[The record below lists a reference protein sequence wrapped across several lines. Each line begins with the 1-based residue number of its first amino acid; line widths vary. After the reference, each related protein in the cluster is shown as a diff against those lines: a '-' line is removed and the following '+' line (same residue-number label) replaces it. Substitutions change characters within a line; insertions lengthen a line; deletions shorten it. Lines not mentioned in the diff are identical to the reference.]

1 MMKKYTLIIMIF
13 SAILFLGTV
22 GCKKITED
30 GPLEFTDENNVFD
43 SKDSVGL
50 YTEQFLNNIYSSLP
64 KGFNR
69 INNNILDAGTDDALP
84 NSTLDNIQY
93 YSTGAINSSVLPDNA
108 WDANYAGI
116 RKVNIFL
123 SKIDRVIL
131 KTSLKGY
138 KERWKAEARALRAMF
153 YFELVKRWGGVPLI
167 GDQVFDP
174 QNEIKIARNTYDEC
188 VNYIISEMDLA
199 MPNLLSANATGT
211 FASNFYGRFSR
222 GAAMAV
228 KSRLLLYAAS
238 PLNNPGNAVNKWQTA
253 AKAAKDVMDSVA
265 AGKFTYKLNDAAT
278 TTHYT
283 ITTMAGITTGA
294 KLTAYVLSV
303 NKFLSIFSTASN
315 NEIILPYMAAT
326 NTTVES
332 ANDPIGYTRAG
343 SGKTN
348 PTQELVDEY
357 EMSSG
362 KTTTE
367 PGTDYVSTTPY
378 FDRDPRLPATIMFD
392 GLYWLTR
399 KVQTYDGGL
408 DRPLGFGKTNS
419 GETRTGYYMRKF
431 LTSNASATSYTNANH
446 VFPIFRYAEILL
458 NYAEAQNEATGP
470 DATVYVAI
478 NAIRTRVG
486 MPNLPTGLSQADMRT
501 RIRHERRV
509 EMAFEEQRFW
519 DIRRWKIAKNVLNG
533 TLHGVQG
540 NFNGTTATYNT
551 VGVAPT
557 KFDASKM
564 YLFPIPYK
572 EIIAN
577 SSMTQNPNW

>member
-1 MMKKYTLIIMIF
+1 MKKYSLTLIIF
-13 SAILFLGTV
+13 SAILFFGAV

-30 GPLEFTDENNVFD
+30 GPLEFTDEDNVFD

-50 YTEQFLNNIYSSLP
+50 FTEQFLNNIYSSLP

-84 NSTLDNIQY
+84 NSTLDNVQY
-93 YSTGAINSSVLPDNA
+93 YTTGAINSSVLPDNT

-123 SKIDRVIL
+123 SKIDRVTL
-131 KTSLKGY
+131 KASLKGY

-167 GDQVFDP
+167 GDQIFDP
-174 QNEIKIARNTYDEC
+174 QQEIRIARNSYDEC
-188 VNYIISEMDLA
+188 VNYITSEMDLA
-199 MPNLLSANATGT
+199 MPDLLSPNATGT

-238 PLNNPGNAVNKWQTA
+238 PLNNPSNATSKWQLA
-253 AKAAKDVMDSVA
+253 AKAAKDIMDSVTLA
-265 AGKFTYKLNDAAT
+265 KFTYKLNDAAT
-278 TTHYT
+278 TAHYT
-283 ITTMAGITTGA
+283 TTNMAGITSAA
-294 KLTAYVLSV
+294 KINAYVTSV

-315 NEIILPYMAAT
+315 NEIILPYMAGT
-326 NTTVES
+326 NTSVES
-332 ANDPIGYTRAG
+332 ANDPVGYPRAG

-348 PTQELVDEY
+348 PTQELVNDY

-362 KTTTE
+362 KTITE
-367 PGTDYVSTTPY
+367 TGTDYVSATPY
-378 FDRDPRLPATIMFD
+378 YDRDPRLPATVMFD

-408 DRPLGFGKTNS
+408 DRPFGFGKTNS

-431 LTSNASATSYTNANH
+431 LTSNASGTAYTAANH

-458 NYAEAQNEATGP
+458 NYAEAQNEAVGP
-470 DATVYVAI
+470 DATVYNAI
-478 NAIRTRVG
+478 NAIRNRVG
-486 MPNLPTGLSQADMRT
+486 MPNLPAGLNQVDMRA

-519 DIRRWKIAKNVLNG
+519 DIRRWKIAENVLNG

-540 NFNGTTATYNT
+540 TFNGTTTTYKT
-551 VGVAPT
+551 VDVAAT

-564 YLFPIPYK
+564 YVFPIPYK
-572 EIIAN
+572 EMISN
-577 SSMTQNPNW
+577 PLMSQNPNW

>member
-1 MMKKYTLIIMIF
+1 MKKYSYTLIIF
-13 SAILFLGTV
+13 SALLFICTA

-50 YTEQFLNNIYSSLP
+50 FTEQFLNNIYSSLP

-84 NSTLDNIQY
+84 NSTLDNVQY
-93 YSTGAINSSVLPDNA
+93 YSTGGINASVLPDNT

-123 SKIDRVIL
+123 SKIDRVTL
-131 KTSLKGY
+131 KASLKGY

-174 QNEIKIARNTYDEC
+174 QQEIKIARNSYDEC
-188 VNYIISEMDLA
+188 VSYITSEMDQA
-199 MPNLLSANATGT
+199 MPNLLSPNATGT

-238 PLNNPGNAVNKWQTA
+238 PLNNPGNTASKWQLA
-253 AKAAKDVMDSVA
+253 AKAAKDIMDSVSQN
-265 AGKFTYKLNDAAT
+265 KFAYKLNDVAT

-283 ITTMAGITTGA
+283 TTNMAGITSAA
-294 KLTAYVLSV
+294 KISAYVTSV
-303 NKFLSIFSTASN
+303 NKFLSVFSTASN

-326 NTTVES
+326 STGVES
-332 ANDPIGYTRAG
+332 SNDPIGYPRAG

-348 PTQELVDEY
+348 PTQELVNDY

-362 KTTTE
+362 KSITE
-367 PGTDYVSTTPY
+367 AGTDYVSATPY
-378 FDRDPRLPATIMFD
+378 YDRDPRLPATVMFD
-392 GLYWLTR
+392 GLFWLTR
-399 KVQTYDGGL
+399 KVQMYDGGL

-431 LTSNASATSYTNANH
+431 LTSNASGTSYTAANH

-458 NYAEAQNEATGP
+458 NYAEAQNEAIGP
-470 DATVYVAI
+470 DLSVYNAI
-478 NAIRTRVG
+478 NAIRNRVG
-486 MPNLPTGLSQADMRT
+486 MPNLPAGLNQAEMRT

-519 DIRRWKIAKNVLNG
+519 DIRRWKIAENVLNG

-540 NFNGTTATYNT
+540 TFNGTITTYKT
-551 VGVAPT
+551 VDVAPA

-564 YLFPIPYK
+564 YVFPIPYK
-572 EIIAN
+572 EMISN
-577 SSMTQNPNW
+577 SLMSQNPNW